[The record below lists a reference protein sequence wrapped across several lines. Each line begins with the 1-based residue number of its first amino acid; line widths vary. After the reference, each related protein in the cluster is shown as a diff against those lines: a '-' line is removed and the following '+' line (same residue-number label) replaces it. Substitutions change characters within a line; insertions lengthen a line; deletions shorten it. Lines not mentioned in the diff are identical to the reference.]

1 MVKIQGY
8 KIDSISMQLH
18 KLSDLISILTSLKAS
33 QINHTDSN
41 IYPESTDLIDLS
53 LLAIESGQ
61 KGTFDLPQP
70 IYLRNN
76 VAQKSLK

>member
-1 MVKIQGY
+1 MPEWVKFIGLFMREG
-8 KIDSISMQLH
+8 IDTVDLDISP
-18 KLSDLISILTSLKAS
+18 KAS
-33 QINHTDSN
+33 
-41 IYPESTDLIDLS
+41 DLIDLS

-61 KGTFDLPQP
+61 KPNLELPQP